1 MYIIRQVLQEDLVPL
16 LHSFRSYDELASPF
30 ALSWAFDSLL
40 LFLLS
45 AIERGI
51 ICAQMKVIP
60 LPNFR
65 AECAIISLKHSFK
78 NKPFIFFFL
87 CFSARY
93 FQQDRYVALNSLS
106 NYCIFAFPRFPLFK
120 KPRELLANG

>member
-1 MYIIRQVLQEDLVPL
+1 MLQEDFVHL
-16 LHSFRSYDELASPF
+16 LNSFRFYEELAPLF

-51 ICAQMKVIP
+51 ICAQVKVIP
-60 LPNFR
+60 RTNFR
-65 AECAIISLKHSFK
+65 AECVIISLKSLK
-78 NKPFIFFFL
+78 YQQFIFFL

-93 FQQDRYVALNSLS
+93 FQQDR
-106 NYCIFAFPRFPLFK
+106 
-120 KPRELLANG
+120 

>member
-1 MYIIRQVLQEDLVPL
+1 MYIIRQVLEEDLVHL

-51 ICAQMKVIP
+51 ICAQVKVIP
-60 LPNFR
+60 RTNFR
-65 AECAIISLKHSFK
+65 AECVIISLKSLK
-78 NKPFIFFFL
+78 YQQSIFSL
-87 CFSARY
+87 RFSARY

-106 NYCIFAFPRFPLFK
+106 NYCIFAFPRFRFLK